1 MSSAL
6 PSEGSAGARPV
17 KQMLG
22 RRGERERLEQLLQ
35 AARGGAGGA
44 LVVQGEPGVGKTALL
59 DFIVTAASDFRVA
72 KAVGIEG
79 EMAFPFAALEQ
90 LCSPFLELADR
101 LPELQRE
108 ALTVA
113 FGLSSGPTPNE
124 FLIGLAVLGLFSE
137 AGEERPLLCVVD
149 DAHWLDRSSE
159 QALAFVGRR
168 LLAERVAFVF
178 GTRHLDDALATLPEL
193 RVGPL
198 GHRDSRDLLE
208 SVLPLRLDDRVLDR
222 IVAESGGIPLALL
235 ELPRGL
241 TPAQLAGG
249 FAQPAELPLTA
260 QIEESF
266 TRRLERLAPQPRQLL
281 LLAAADPVGDPAL
294 LWLAAGRLEIPESA
308 GQVLESEGLLALT
321 PAVAFRHPLIRSA
334 VYGSAEPDERAAVH
348 RALAEATDPS
358 LDPDRRA
365 WHRAQAATGPDET
378 LAGDLERSA
387 SRAQERGG
395 LAAAAAFLER
405 AAEFT
410 VEPSVRVERS
420 LAAAQAKLQAG
431 SLEEA
436 LELVAGADED
446 RPDQR
451 QRAFMGLLRAQVMVA
466 GGQRGAATA
475 ALLGAAHEL
484 GPIDPAL
491 ARATYVGAFDAALLG
506 GRLGSV
512 SLAQV
517 SEAALAGPPPPS
529 PPGADD
535 LLLEGTALW
544 FTEGYAVGV
553 PVLQEAL
560 RALRE
565 DRSEAPLA
573 WRKLQFAIWAAAELW
588 DEESWIF
595 LSELQLRRARETGE
609 LTAVPVALASRSI
622 ILAMAGEL
630 AAAASLIEEM
640 QAIADAS
647 AIATTP
653 SGAPWFP
660 AWAGDEA
667 ALNELARFVSDETRS
682 SGEGYALAMVEL
694 VSALMYNG
702 QSRYEEA
709 MAAVRNSIEEA
720 HDLATPIAS
729 VVELVE
735 AAVRCGERALAERA
749 LDRVLERTEA
759 ARTSWALGTA
769 ARCRALLAE
778 DDAAEGLYREAIEWL
793 EPTRLRV
800 DVARARLLYGEWLRR
815 AGRRLDAREQL
826 RLAHEL
832 FTALGTTAFAER
844 ARRELQAAGER
855 PAAAPAERQDALTP
869 QEAQVARLAADGRT
883 NREIAAEIF
892 ISPSTVEYHLRKVFR
907 KLDVKSRTKLADRLA
922 ESVSAEE
929 AV

>member
-6 PSEGSAGARPV
+6 PSEGSAAARPAT
-17 KQMLG
+17 QLLG
-22 RRGERERLEQLLQ
+22 RRGERERLERLLQ

-44 LVVQGEPGVGKTALL
+44 LVVRGDPGVGKTALL
-59 DFIVTAASDFRVA
+59 DFTVAAASDFGVA

-79 EMAFPFAALEQ
+79 EMAFPFAALQQ
-90 LCSPFLELADR
+90 LCSPFLGLADR
-101 LPELQRE
+101 LPSLQRD

-149 DAHWLDRSSE
+149 DAHWLDGPSE

-178 GTRHLDDALATLPEL
+178 GTRQLDAALATLPEL
-193 RVGPL
+193 HVGPL

-208 SVLPLRLDDRVLDR
+208 SVLPSRLDDRVLDR
-222 IVAESGGIPLALL
+222 IVAEAAGNPLALL

-249 FAQPAELPLTA
+249 FAQPAALPLTA

-266 TRRLERLAPQPRQLL
+266 ARRLEDLAPQPRLLL
-281 LLAAADPVGDPAL
+281 LLAAAEPVGDPAL
-294 LWLAAGRLEIPESA
+294 LWRAAQLLGIEESA
-308 GQVLESEGLLALT
+308 GQVLESDGLLTLA
-321 PAVAFRHPLIRSA
+321 PGVAFRYPLIRSA
-334 VYGSAEPDERAAVH
+334 VYGSAAADELVAVH
-348 RALAEATDPS
+348 TALAEATDS
-358 LDPDRRA
+358 ELDPDRRA
-365 WHRAQAATGPDET
+365 WHRAQAVAGPDED
-378 LAGDLERSA
+378 LAADLQRSA
-387 SRAQERGG
+387 ARAQERGG

-405 AAEFT
+405 AAALT
-410 VEPSVRVERS
+410 VEPSLRVERA
-420 LAAAQAKLQAG
+420 LAAAQAKLQSG
-431 SLEEA
+431 SLEQA
-436 LELVAGADED
+436 LELIAGAEEDQPDE
-446 RPDQR
+446 R
-451 QRAFMGLLRAQVMVA
+451 QHALLRLLRAQLAVA
-466 GGQRGAATA
+466 GRRGGQAAP
-475 ALLGAAHEL
+475 ALLGAAREL
-484 GPIDPAL
+484 EAIDPAL
-491 ARATYVGAFDAALLG
+491 ARATYVGALNAALID

-512 SLAQV
+512 SLA
-517 SEAALAGPPPPS
+517 EAGAAALAGPPPPS
-529 PPGADD
+529 PPAPDD
-535 LLLEGTALW
+535 LLLEGTSLW
-544 FTEGYAVGV
+544 FTESYATGV
-553 PVLQEAL
+553 PVMREAL
-560 RALRE
+560 RGFRDDL
-565 DRSEAPLA
+565 SEAPLA
-573 WRKLQFAIWAAAELW
+573 WRRLQFAIWAAAELW

-595 LSELQLRRARETGE
+595 LSEMQLRRARETGE
-609 LTAVPVALASRSI
+609 LTAVPSALASRSI
-622 ILAMAGEL
+622 IFAMAGEL

-640 QAIADAS
+640 QAIADA
-647 AIATTP
+647 AAVATTP

-667 ALNELARFVSDETRS
+667 ALEELSRVVSEDAGAH
-682 SGEGYALAMVEL
+682 GEGFGLAIVEL
-694 VSALMYNG
+694 VSAVMYNG
-702 QSRYEEA
+702 LGRYEDA
-709 MAAVRNSIEEA
+709 MAAVRNSIEET

-749 LDRVLERTEA
+749 LDRVLERTEV

-778 DDAAEGLYREAIEWL
+778 DDAAEDLYREAIERL

-800 DVARARLLYGEWLRR
+800 DVARAQLLYGEWLRR
-815 AGRRLDAREQL
+815 QGRRLDAREQL
-826 RLAHEL
+826 RRAHEL
-832 FTALGTTAFAER
+832 FTALGTTAFAGR

-855 PAAAPAERQDALTP
+855 PAAAPAERQDELTS

-907 KLDVKSRTKLADRLA
+907 KLDVRSRTQLVDRLG

-929 AV
+929 AL